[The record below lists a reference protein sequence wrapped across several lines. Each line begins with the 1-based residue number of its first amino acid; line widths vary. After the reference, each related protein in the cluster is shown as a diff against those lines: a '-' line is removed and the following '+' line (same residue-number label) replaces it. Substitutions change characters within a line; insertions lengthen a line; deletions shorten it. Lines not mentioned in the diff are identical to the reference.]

1 VNNSWFYILHGQ
13 RIGPI
18 AQDDLIAMHR
28 SGTIDDDTLVWTP
41 NAGQG
46 QMGWRPYSEVGLNAV
61 ATSEGPVGPP
71 PAPLSQI
78 SNKYVWLIVFAPIFL
93 AAVELI
99 EFVLSDG
106 VPRQGTV
113 YATGFAIYLA
123 LGFLDAR
130 EIERAGH
137 LDKANR
143 LSVWWIFLVPIYV

>member
-1 VNNSWFYILHGQ
+1 MNNSWFYILRGQ
-13 RIGPI
+13 RLGPI
-18 AQDDLIAMHR
+18 AEDDLIAMHQ

-46 QMGWRPYSEVGLNAV
+46 QMGWRPYSEAGLNAV

-99 EFVLSDG
+99 EFWSPHTYSG
-106 VPRQGTV
+106 VAPSFGK
-113 YATGFAIYLA
+113 AG
-123 LGFLDAR
+123 
-130 EIERAGH
+130 RASGSG
-137 LDKANR
+137 L
-143 LSVWWIFLVPIYV
+143 LW